1 MTFSLRGPCT
11 QTHLRIFQDGVKVGI
26 GGSGA
31 GGLCFLK
38 LFQKMKKMDP
48 RGRKN
53 SCKVPTLQ
61 FPVFLEKLESLSQD
75 VTLSTVEGT
84 VKFWFSPVSWALL
97 PSAAYF
103 LSASVDFM
111 QSAQRAGLGGVRGRP
126 PIPRC

>member
-38 LFQKMKKMDP
+38 LFQKMKNMGP
-48 RGRKN
+48 RGQKN
-53 SCKVPTLQ
+53 SCKVSTLR
-61 FPVFLEKLESLSQD
+61 FLVFLEKLESLSQG
-75 VTLSTVEGT
+75 VTLSTVEGI
-84 VKFWFSPVSWALL
+84 VKFLFSSVSWALL

-103 LSASVDFM
+103 LSASVDFI
-111 QSAQRAGLGGVRGRP
+111 QSAQRAGPGGERGRP